1 MGKKISAEEL
11 DEIAANIVRNNVPNY
26 DYVSSTVKELRKWPI
41 GNFVSFPAEIL
52 RTSTNIFNTALKEIK
67 TPGLRSI
74 GWQRMAGMSFATT
87 MVPVGATK
95 MAQYVY
101 DVSED
106 ELAAIRRFVAPW
118 SKNSTIIP
126 IKTDEGDYKYVDFSH
141 ANAYDTLIRPWK
153 TAMNEVADGQLD
165 EEAVMNNFILG
176 SIKGMGEIAQPF
188 ISESIWTE
196 ALADVLPILGR
207 KGKTTEGFT
216 IYDAENDSP
225 GLIAEKI
232 FMHLLKA
239 QMPGSLKQLGRIDY
253 AITGFDT
260 PLQEGNLGGPF
271 KWGKVGEY
279 DENGQ
284 SYELLDEGL
293 GIAGMRAVKLN
304 IPRTLRFKNAE
315 YAANSR
321 KSKSK
326 FTKVALKEG
335 PVDPV
340 EMVDAYIA
348 ANESL
353 WKVQKEMN
361 ANMSAAELL
370 GTSSRDL
377 RENLARMSKKDYGY
391 VKSGNFKAY
400 YPSDDV
406 ITGIILNARKLGLPS
421 PYSEARNALNKIFRE
436 ISRLRIDQ
444 GSEFPKLINPLKEI
458 LETIDQQGNLIPP
471 NQPIQT
477 SEVSEEVV
485 QTSALPSNINQ
496 DTGLTSTEEAL
507 LSPSETALRRKQRN
521 VTV

>member
-1 MGKKISAEEL
+1 
-11 DEIAANIVRNNVPNY
+11 
-26 DYVSSTVKELRKWPI
+26 
-41 GNFVSFPAEIL
+41 
-52 RTSTNIFNTALKEIK
+52 
-67 TPGLRSI
+67 
-74 GWQRMAGMSFATT
+74 
-87 MVPVGATK
+87 

-260 PLQEGNLGGPF
+260 PLQTGDLGGIF
-271 KWGKVGEY
+271 KWGKIGEY

-304 IPRTLRFKNAE
+304 IPRTLKFKQAE
-315 YAANSR
+315 YASNSR

-335 PVDPV
+335 PVDP
-340 EMVDAYIA
+340 EELVDAYIE
-348 ANESL
+348 ANKAL

-361 ANMSAAELL
+361 ANMDAASLL
-370 GTSSRDL
+370 GASPKTIGESL
-377 RENLARMSKKDYGY
+377 ERMSNKDFNN
-391 VKSGNFKAY
+391 VKRGFFQVYA
-400 YPSDDV
+400 PSENV
-406 ITGIILNARKLGLPS
+406 IKGMFRNAQKIGAPNAWLRVRGIINSMARKLS
-421 PYSEARNALNKIFRE
+421 RIRTNK
-436 ISRLRIDQ
+436 
-444 GSEFPKLINPLKEI
+444 GSEFPNLFNPLEKTM
-458 LETIDQQGNLIPP
+458 ETIDQQGSLIPP

-507 LSPSETALRRKQRN
+507 LSPSEKALRRKQRN